1 MRIVYCINSV
11 YLQGGMEKVTIVKA
25 NALARIPD
33 NEVWIVVTDAQRE
46 PIMPLEK
53 VHLVNLDVR
62 YYDKNVGLLKYL
74 KKTRLHK
81 KRLTEFL
88 NIIKPDVVIATGQ
101 SEKGVIPS
109 LKLNSN
115 PVFVHELHFEK
126 HYRTKGNLHGLKD
139 KFFAWSADSFNNYWR
154 FKRYDHIVILTE
166 EDLHKNWKGW
176 ENVSVIPNPITA
188 ICEKQS
194 TCDSKTAIAVGRLV
208 YQKDFASLI
217 RVWKK
222 VALKHPDWRLEIWGE
237 GGMQQALQQQ
247 IEEAGL
253 DGKVCLMGY
262 TKNISQKMS
271 QASMFLLSSRYEGFP
286 LVMIEAMSVGLPIV
300 SYMCPTGPQDILDNG
315 RTGFLVPMGDENTFA
330 EKVCMLIEN
339 DILRKTMG
347 EMALEESKE
356 YSAENIVQRW
366 MALFRNLIKQKHESR
381 L

>member
-1 MRIVYCINSV
+1 
-11 YLQGGMEKVTIVKA
+11 MEKVTIVKA

-46 PIMPLEK
+46 PIMPLEG

-81 KRLTEFL
+81 KRLTDFL

-109 LKLNSN
+109 LKLNLN

-126 HYRTKGNLHGLKD
+126 HYRTKGNLHGLKG
-139 KFFAWSADSFNNYWR
+139 KFFAWSADCFNNYWR

-208 YQKDFASLI
+208 YQKDFVSLI
-217 RVWKK
+217 RVWEK

-330 EKVCMLIEN
+330 EKVCTLIEN

-347 EMALEESKE
+347 EMASEESKE